1 MQLSGQC
8 GVGEPEAHLDRWCA
22 VGLDTGEVVLFGFAK
37 THPVTGGLAWTVTSE
52 LLEMNRARNGAKTQ
66 SGRRYM
72 LGRQFDAYDIGNEGE
87 EARLAFEL
95 LVGLCYERA
104 DDLKEVDRTWLTA
117 LKAARHLGVAPP
129 ARRECDITKFMRSHI
144 GAYLQLRRERGQE

>member
-1 MQLSGQC
+1 M
-8 GVGEPEAHLDRWCA
+8 
-22 VGLDTGEVVLFGFAK
+22 
-37 THPVTGGLAWTVTSE
+37 TSE

-95 LVGLCYERA
+95 LVGICYERA

-117 LKAARHLGVAPP
+117 LKAARHLGVEPP
-129 ARRECDITKFMRSHI
+129 ARRERDITEFMRSHSD
-144 GAYLQLRRERGQE
+144 AYLQLRRERGQL